1 MEIRLLQSFLAIAEE
16 GSITRAAELLHITQ
30 PALSRQLVALE
41 TELGCELFH
50 RGKKRMELTDDG
62 LLLQRRAEEIVSLVS
77 LTEKELAGR
86 AAELDGHISIGAGE
100 LASTPLVVDL
110 AAAFAEEHPL
120 VTFDFFSG
128 TADEVAGRIDR
139 GLLDFGLLLEPVDV
153 ARYEFAKVPVV
164 ERWVAVVPPQ
174 GELARLDAVRPA
186 DLEGRTVSLPY
197 RMGVKSL
204 LGNWLGAS
212 RGKADCRFSV
222 NLGGIAAALVEGE
235 HAAVLC
241 VEGCAAHWDPARF
254 AIRPLEPELAGASV
268 LAWKRGM
275 PHTAA
280 VQAFVEFASEHLRT
294 LADGARDGA

>member
-41 TELGCELFH
+41 TELGCDLFH
-50 RGKKRMELTDDG
+50 RGKKRMELTDEG
-62 LLLQRRAEEIVSLVS
+62 LLLQRRAEEIVSLVA
-77 LTEKELAGR
+77 LTEEELAGR
-86 AAELDGHISIGAGE
+86 SAELDGHISIGAGE
-100 LASTPLVVDL
+100 LDSTPLVVDL

-120 VTFDFFSG
+120 VTFDLFSG
-128 TADEVAGRIDR
+128 IADEVSARLDR

-153 ARYEFAKVPVV
+153 ARYEFVKVPVP
-164 ERWVAVVPPQ
+164 ERWVAVVSPHDD
-174 GELARLDAVRPA
+174 LAQRDVVRPA
-186 DLEGRTVSLPY
+186 DLEGRTISLPY
-197 RMGVKSL
+197 RLGVKSIL
-204 LGNWLGAS
+204 SNWLGAS
-212 RGKADCRFSV
+212 QDKADCRFSV
-222 NLGGIAAALVEGE
+222 NLGGIAASLVEGE

-254 AIRPLEPELAGASV
+254 AIRPLEPKLAGASV

-280 VQAFVEFASEHLRT
+280 VQAFVEFASERLRA
-294 LADGARDGA
+294 LADELRD